1 MSEHSQELKTPDS
14 ASAAESKPE
23 SSKVPPWV
31 TPAIAITCIG
41 LEVVAL
47 LISYY
52 KDNLTLLSMVVG
64 AIVVQ
69 GGTATNYYL
78 GSSSGSQSKSETI
91 ASIKTPVN

>member
-1 MSEHSQELKTPDS
+1 M
-14 ASAAESKPE
+14 
-23 SSKVPPWV
+23 
-31 TPAIAITCIG
+31 
-41 LEVVAL
+41 VAL